1 MNDREI
7 IETIRSG
14 KTDEPIKYLYREFPK
29 IKSLIATSGGSKS
42 DARETFH
49 DSLILLI
56 EKVREPS
63 FELSSKLT
71 TYLYGINR
79 LLWKNEL
86 RKKQSNK
93 ELEWKDTLI
102 LSNDEL
108 GINEEK
114 EEKLK
119 ALEKVLDEISR
130 RCREIFNRFY
140 SRKES
145 MKDIAAAMGFSS
157 VNSAKTQKYKCMEQA
172 IKLASI
178 QNLKNS

>member
-1 MNDREI
+1 MNDQEI
-7 IETIRSG
+7 IESIRSG
-14 KTDEPIKYLYREFPK
+14 KTDEPIRYLYREFPK
-29 IKSLIATSGGSKS
+29 IKSLIATSGGSKG
-42 DARETFH
+42 DAREIFH

-56 EKVREPS
+56 EKVSEPS
-63 FELSSKLT
+63 FELTSKLT

-86 RKKQSNK
+86 RKKQLK
-93 ELEWKDTLI
+93 QECEWKDTLI
-102 LSNDEL
+102 LRNEEL

-119 ALEKVLDEISR
+119 ALEKVLDEISK

-145 MKDIAAAMGFSS
+145 MKDIAAAMSFSS

>member
-1 MNDREI
+1 MNDQEI
-7 IETIRSG
+7 IESIRSG
-14 KTDEPIKYLYREFPK
+14 KTDEPIRYLYREFPK

-42 DARETFH
+42 DAREIFH

-56 EKVREPS
+56 EKVSEPS
-63 FELSSKLT
+63 FELTSKLT

-86 RKKQSNK
+86 RKKQSK
-93 ELEWKDTLI
+93 QECEWKDTLI
-102 LSNDEL
+102 LSNEEL

-119 ALEKVLDEISR
+119 ALEKVLDEISK

-145 MKDIAAAMGFSS
+145 MKDIAAAMSFSS

>member
-1 MNDREI
+1 M
-7 IETIRSG
+7 
-14 KTDEPIKYLYREFPK
+14 
-29 IKSLIATSGGSKS
+29 
-42 DARETFH
+42 
-49 DSLILLI
+49 
-56 EKVREPS
+56 
-63 FELSSKLT
+63 T

-86 RKKQSNK
+86 RKKQFNK

-102 LSNDEL
+102 LSNEEL

-119 ALEKVLDEISR
+119 ALEKVLDEISK

-145 MKDIAAAMGFSS
+145 MKDIAMAMGFSS

-172 IKLASI
+172 IKLASV